1 MSETY
6 VEVVRR
12 CLAAVEANDV
22 EGALQMLDAN
32 VVVTPSSE
40 LVTGSTGP
48 YRGHDGARQW
58 FEQAAVA
65 VQTLR
70 FEPYEFLDFGDRVYV
85 SGRQSVSREGGDAGE
100 YGASVWR
107 FEHGFIVE
115 VHGYANREDA
125 LSAARAP
132 IAG

>member
-1 MSETY
+1 VSETY

-22 EGALQMLDAN
+22 EGALQMLDAD

-48 YRGHDGARQW
+48 YRGHDGARLW
-58 FEQAAVA
+58 FEQAAMA
-65 VQTLR
+65 VQEVR

-85 SGRQSVSREGGDAGE
+85 SGRRSVSRDGGDAGE

-107 FEHGFIVE
+107 FEHGFIIE
-115 VHGYANREDA
+115 VQGYRNREDA

-132 IAG
+132 LTG